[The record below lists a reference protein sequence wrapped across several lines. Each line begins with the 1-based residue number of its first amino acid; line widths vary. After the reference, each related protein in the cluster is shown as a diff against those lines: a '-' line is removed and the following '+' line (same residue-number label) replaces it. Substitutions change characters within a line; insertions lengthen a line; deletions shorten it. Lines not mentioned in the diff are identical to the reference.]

1 MKNFN
6 RICILLSLFIV
17 SILGFTSCK
26 KKTIEASDSI
36 DYTKVEIPV
45 FNADSAYFYVKT
57 QCDFGPRTPNS
68 KAAQNCGDYIIDFM
82 KQYADTVYV
91 QSFSTTLWD
100 GTEVV
105 GRNIIASFN
114 PAAESRVLFGAHW
127 DSRLWADQD
136 PEPANHKKPII
147 GANDGASG
155 VGVLMEIARILKTKP
170 NKQGVDIVFFDL
182 EDQGI
187 PDWAEEEVSD
197 QTDWCLGSQ
206 HWAKQTHIP
215 FYRADYGILLD
226 MVGYDKPRFTKE
238 AQSMNYASTIMN
250 KVWDIASQKG
260 YSNIFVSEKTYPIMD
275 DHVWVNVYAK
285 IPMIDIVQNDLM
297 GGFFPYWHTM
307 EDDMRHIDKQ
317 TLKIVGDVCLTT
329 IYSGQ

>member
-1 MKNFN
+1 MKYFN
-6 RICILLSLFIV
+6 KTCIYLSLFF
-17 SILGFTSCK
+17 ILVVGLTSCK
-26 KKTIEASDSI
+26 KQTTEIADSI

-45 FNADSAYFYVKT
+45 FNADSAYFYVKA

-68 KAAQNCGDYIIDFM
+68 KAAQDCGDYIINFM
-82 KQYADTVYV
+82 NQYADTVYV
-91 QSFSTTLWD
+91 QSFSTKLWD
-100 GTEVV
+100 GTEVT

-114 PAAESRVLFGAHW
+114 PSAESRVLFGAHW

-155 VGVLMEIARILKTKP
+155 VGVLMEIARVLKTKP
-170 NKQGVDIVFFDL
+170 NKQGIDIVLFDL

-187 PDWAEEEVSD
+187 PDWAEEEITD

-226 MVGYDKPRFTKE
+226 MVGYENPRFTKE
-238 AQSMNYASTIMN
+238 AQSMNYASTTMN
-250 KVWDIASQKG
+250 KVWEIASQRG
-260 YSNIFVSEKTYPIMD
+260 YSNIFVNEKTYPIMD

-317 TLKIVGDVCLTT
+317 TLKVVGDVCLTT